1 MKSKRLKERDIKTL
15 YVRRV
20 KGKLPPLTE
29 EEYREWR
36 RRIGPLGLA
45 TISAIRMPS
54 NKYTSLQQG
63 SSN

>member
-1 MKSKRLKERDIKTL
+1 MTL
-15 YVRRV
+15 YIRRV

-54 NKYTSLQQG
+54 NKYTSLKQG
-63 SSN
+63 LF